1 MKSLRKQGIDL
12 LLSEHNSDDTIFG
25 DLIASILFRE
35 GEMALL
41 VDTEQKC
48 CRLFYNSKCEA
59 KDCFLRLTDIL
70 GTVIS
75 LEDKGLVYISDAS
88 HDDGLELFFESK
100 EDFYEAQIPGE
111 YYVCDDKKLVLTESI
126 QAIIGEDTM
135 KGSVLPAKMYY
146 SLVHVFCGTIY
157 PTKGLK
163 EYVGRG
169 YRTSEEENSRRS
181 RFIAWVAIIVS
192 IIIGLVSIWL
202 K

>member
-12 LLSEHNSDDTIFG
+12 LLSDNNSDDIIFG

-41 VDTEQKC
+41 VDTEHEC
-48 CRLFYNSKCEA
+48 CRLFYNLKYEA

-88 HDDGLELFFESK
+88 HDDGIELFFESK
-100 EDFYEAQIPGE
+100 EDFYETQIPGE

-135 KGSVLPAKMYY
+135 KGFVLPAKMYC

-163 EYVGRG
+163 EYVDRG
-169 YRTSEEENSRRS
+169 YRTSEEEESRRS

-192 IIIGLVSIWL
+192 IIFGLVSIWL

>member
-12 LLSEHNSDDTIFG
+12 LLSEHNSADIMFG
-25 DLIASILFRE
+25 NLIARILFQRE
-35 GEMALL
+35 EMALL
-41 VDTEQKC
+41 VDTEHEY
-48 CRLFYNSKCEA
+48 CRLFHNSKYGM
-59 KDCFLRLTDIL
+59 KDCFLRLTDVL
-70 GTVIS
+70 GIIIS
-75 LEDKGLVYISDAS
+75 LEDKGLVYISDS
-88 HDDGLELFFESK
+88 SYKDGLELFFEAK
-100 EDFYEAQIPGE
+100 EDFHEAQIPGE

-135 KGSVLPAKMYY
+135 GGTILPARMYS

-163 EYVGRG
+163 EYVDRG
-169 YRTSEEENSRRS
+169 YRTSEEASSRRS

-192 IIIGLVSIWL
+192 LIIGSVSIWL